1 METEIAYNGGTIFI
15 GNEREA
21 TIFNLKQKTFEIT
34 DNFNFSLGKHSLLI
48 GTHNEFY
55 KIDYGFV
62 NSWNGRIAY
71 KSLEDYFDGKVNRV
85 RGFYSF
91 DNNDRDYIFNH
102 PYAQF
107 NINLLS
113 GYLQD
118 EVIVNKVKLTGGIRF
133 DYTDLPNK
141 PKLSEQAPAGYTNE
155 YFNNV
160 NVSPRLGFNWDV
172 TGDKSFVVRGGSGV
186 FVGRIPFA
194 WLGYAFYNDGVGFGS
209 YDLNNRRTAVN
220 VGDPIADGA
229 KNWAFA
235 NGQANRVQVD
245 LVQNGFKMP
254 KVWRSNLAVDKD
266 VNGYKFTI
274 EAVYTKTLLDLKF
287 QQINLDSANQTYF
300 SYDANKEMP
309 IYSGAK
315 VNSNLSNAY
324 LLSNTDKG
332 YRYQIITSVKKSY
345 PFGLDVYGAY
355 TYGVS
360 KDVTNGIRKIGRAHV

>member
-1 METEIAYNGGTIFI
+1 MELRSHIGYSSNSLVLGYTDIKDYRTPLSENISFPQTEIAYNGGTIFI

-48 GTHNEFY
+48 GTHNELY

-118 EVIVNKVKLTGGIRF
+118 EVIVNRVKLTGGIRF

-141 PKLSEQAPAGYTNE
+141 PKLSEQADRKST
-155 YFNNV
+155 
-160 NVSPRLGFNWDV
+160 RL
-172 TGDKSFVVRGGSGV
+172 
-186 FVGRIPFA
+186 
-194 WLGYAFYNDGVGFGS
+194 
-209 YDLNNRRTAVN
+209 
-220 VGDPIADGA
+220 
-229 KNWAFA
+229 
-235 NGQANRVQVD
+235 
-245 LVQNGFKMP
+245 
-254 KVWRSNLAVDKD
+254 
-266 VNGYKFTI
+266 
-274 EAVYTKTLLDLKF
+274 
-287 QQINLDSANQTYF
+287 
-300 SYDANKEMP
+300 
-309 IYSGAK
+309 
-315 VNSNLSNAY
+315 NSS
-324 LLSNTDKG
+324 
-332 YRYQIITSVKKSY
+332 
-345 PFGLDVYGAY
+345 
-355 TYGVS
+355 
-360 KDVTNGIRKIGRAHV
+360 H